1 MQDAIQKLN
10 SLVLFSH
17 ELLLKEF
24 IADETFVRYKN
35 ECEEGFAYLISKNIN
50 YAITELAK
58 QGLSFKVKKFN
69 NRFLRW
75 IYNFMSSRN
84 SITFNAPYLNGD
96 TELDFKKK
104 YIFWTKM
111 RLEGILLNLERL
123 SL

>member
-10 SLVLFSH
+10 LLVQISDN
-17 ELLLKEF
+17 LLLKAS
-24 IADETFVRYKN
+24 ITDEVFLRFKN
-35 ECEEGFAYLISKNIN
+35 DCEECFAYLITENIN
-50 YAITELAK
+50 YTITELAK
-58 QGLSFKVKKFN
+58 QALSFKVKRFN
-69 NRFLRW
+69 NRFIRW

-84 SITFNAPYLNGD
+84 SKTFNAPYLNGD
-96 TELDFKKK
+96 TELDFKKQ